1 MPTPAPRSSMVSDHR
16 GAAPTDDVFIDARE
30 VTRHFDHDRVQALRG
45 VTFTIRAGEFVAV
58 IGPSGSGKTTLLQ
71 ILGALDAPTSGG
83 IFFRGQ
89 SLRAIPDLSRFRART
104 IGFIFQSFHLLP
116 TLTAV
121 ENVQVPMFELPWPSR
136 ERRRR
141 AAELLNTV
149 GLGGRLDHLPAKL
162 SGGERQ
168 RVAVARSLANEPQLL
183 LADEPTGNLDSSN
196 AQHIMELLGEIHRQR
211 GMSVVVV
218 THNPEVA
225 ACAGRTLQM
234 LDGRIVRDTAN
245 PAGAP

>member
-1 MPTPAPRSSMVSDHR
+1 MPTPAPRSSTVFDRR
-16 GAAPTDDVFIDARE
+16 GAGPTDDVFIDARE
-30 VTRHFDHDRVQALRG
+30 VTRHFDKDRVQALRG
-45 VTFTIRAGEFVAV
+45 VSFAIRAGDFVAV
-58 IGPSGSGKTTLLQ
+58 IGPSGSGKTTMLQ
-71 ILGALDAPTSGG
+71 ILGALDAPTSGE
-83 IFFRGQ
+83 ISFRGQ
-89 SLRAIPDLSRFRART
+89 SLQAIPDLPRFRART

-116 TLTAV
+116 TLTAL
-121 ENVQVPMFELPWPSR
+121 ENVQIPMFEMPWPSG

-141 AAELLNTV
+141 AAELLETV

-196 AQHIMELLGEIHRQR
+196 AERIMELLGDIHRQR
-211 GMSVVVV
+211 GMSMIIV
-218 THNPEVA
+218 THNPGVA

-234 LDGRIVRDTAN
+234 LDGRIVLDTAH
-245 PAGAP
+245 PAGTP